1 MENYPE
7 GCWMKLEALIKLN
20 GKTLLE
26 LEANL
31 EQGHESKLSRI
42 GRVIW
47 QPYEINGE
55 LKNMFINNIMIYDEF
70 LKLYKEAEKKAQDI
84 RKIGD
89 RYESKFQLKGY

>member
-31 EQGHESKLSRI
+31 E
-42 GRVIW
+42 
-47 QPYEINGE
+47 
-55 LKNMFINNIMIYDEF
+55 
-70 LKLYKEAEKKAQDI
+70 
-84 RKIGD
+84 
-89 RYESKFQLKGY
+89 